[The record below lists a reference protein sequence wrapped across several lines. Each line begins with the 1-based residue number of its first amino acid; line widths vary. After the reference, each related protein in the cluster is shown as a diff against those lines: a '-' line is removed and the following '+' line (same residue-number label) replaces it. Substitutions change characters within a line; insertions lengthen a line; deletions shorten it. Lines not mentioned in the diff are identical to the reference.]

1 MAFFSAKANHRQ
13 RRSRQVAVASPMI
26 VVRGR
31 GDGEVV
37 ADAKTASHGRL
48 RVVVLASAAAILI
61 WLVVMHSLVLYLAD
75 AAPQAALW
83 FDAQQPQAL
92 INVADQLLNAHTAAP
107 GSAAAGQGLQE
118 PSAGATDSGTPAAG
132 QTSGAPSG
140 QASAPAIAV
149 PHPSN
154 SAKVNSA
161 FESFGQYQ
169 TVDLTAIR
177 EKAATA
183 LLSDPLDPRAL
194 RILGQAADAAGNEQ
208 DAFKYM
214 HAAAALSSHETI
226 AQYWLMRKTTEAGD
240 YKDAIRYAD
249 VMMRSNDQLARYVVP
264 YLAHFADNQATIGAV
279 KTLVD
284 ADPPWRSTFFSHLYP
299 SVTDVRTP
307 LAILLSLKTTPAPPT
322 AEELNG
328 YLTYLVDHRFYN
340 LAYYGWLQFLA
351 PEELQHVG
359 LLYNGNFATPP
370 SGSLFDWQITQG
382 SGVAIDIEPADA
394 GQQALTVDF
403 LYGRVDY
410 HSVNEMVM
418 LAPGAYRFQ
427 GRYKGELIGPR
438 GLKWRVACAED
449 NAPIA
454 ESPMIG
460 GEVPRWTD
468 VDFTFTVPDAK
479 CAAQY
484 IRLDLDSRM
493 ASEQLVTGSM
503 MFTALTIARSD
514 AAAPE
519 AGESEPGEADKPK
532 P

>member
-1 MAFFSAKANHRQ
+1 MALFSTKANRRQ

-31 GDGEVV
+31 GEREVV
-37 ADAKTASHGRL
+37 ADAKPASHGRL
-48 RVVVLASAAAILI
+48 RTVVLASAAAILI
-61 WLVVMHSLVLYLAD
+61 WLVVAHSLVLYLAD
-75 AAPQAALW
+75 AAPKAALW
-83 FDAQQPQAL
+83 FDAQQPEAL
-92 INVADQLLNAHTAAP
+92 INVADQLLNAHNAAP
-107 GSAAAGQGLQE
+107 DGAAAGQGPQE
-118 PSAGATDSGTPAAG
+118 PSAGAADSGATEPD
-132 QTSGAPSG
+132 QTSGAPP
-140 QASAPAIAV
+140 ASAPAIAA
-149 PHPSN
+149 PQPSN
-154 SAKVNSA
+154 STKVNSA

-169 TVDLTAIR
+169 TVDLAAIR
-177 EKAATA
+177 EKATTA

-194 RILGQAADAAGNEQ
+194 RILGQAADAAGNAQ

-240 YKDAIRYAD
+240 YQDAIRYAD
-249 VMMRSNDQLARYVVP
+249 VMMRSNDQLAQYVVP
-264 YLAHFADNQATIGAV
+264 YLAHFAGNQATIGAV

-284 ADPPWRSTFFSHLYP
+284 ADPPWRSAFFSYLYP

-307 LAILLSLKTTPAPPT
+307 LAILLSLKPTQAPPT

-328 YLTYLVDHRFYN
+328 YLTYLVQHRFYN
-340 LAYYGWLQFLA
+340 LAYYAWLQFLS

-370 SGSLFDWQITQG
+370 SGSQFDWQITQG
-382 SGVAIDIEPADA
+382 SGVAVDIEPADA

-410 HSVNEMVM
+410 QSVSELVM
-418 LAPGAYRFQ
+418 LAPGTYRFQ
-427 GRYKGELIGPR
+427 GQYKGELIGPR

-449 NAPIA
+449 NAAIA

-460 GEVPRWTD
+460 GEVQQWTD
-468 VDFTFTVPDAK
+468 LDFTFTVPATK

-484 IRLDLDSRM
+484 IRLDLDARM

-514 AAAPE
+514 AAA
-519 AGESEPGEADKPK
+519 AVDDESEPEDADKPK